1 MPPLVIP
8 PVIAWALGALG
19 AAVIVKFAAKEWRR
33 VNAALHPREP
43 VRDEMARDKLPTLR
57 RDPASGEYRPDER

>member
-33 VNAALHPREP
+33 VNAVLHPRAP
-43 VRDEMARDKLPTLR
+43 VREEVPRDKLPTLK
-57 RDPASGEYRPDER
+57 RDPASGVYRPE